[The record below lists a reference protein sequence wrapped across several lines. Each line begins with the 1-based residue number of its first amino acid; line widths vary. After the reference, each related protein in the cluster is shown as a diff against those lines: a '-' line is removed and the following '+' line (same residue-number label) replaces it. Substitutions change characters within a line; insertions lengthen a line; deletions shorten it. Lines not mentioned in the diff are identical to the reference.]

1 VLPAP
6 RFAGRL
12 LYNFL
17 KQLRLSS
24 IDFKMRNTF
33 TAVGAALLAS
43 TANAQLY
50 PGLSKL
56 NHTCQ
61 LQKPLL
67 SCPSQNA
74 SDVDSCCVETFGG
87 LVLSTQFWDTYTGL
101 ESQGQVLPKDT
112 WSLHGLYVTLNRV
125 PRDVA

>member
-1 VLPAP
+1 
-6 RFAGRL
+6 
-12 LYNFL
+12 
-17 KQLRLSS
+17 
-24 IDFKMRNTF
+24 MRNTF

-125 PRDVA
+125 PCDVA